1 MSFLIIIM
9 ENNNTEILSV
19 LNNINENIKLVVE
32 ELKKLNDNKMKNT
45 PNLFDLFGGMNSPN
59 DDDDDDEEE
68 EDEEEEEEDDES
80 EEAEEEVEEKAE
92 EEVEEKADKTK

>member
-1 MSFLIIIM
+1 M

-45 PNLFDLFGGMNSPN
+45 PNLFDLFGGMNSPD

-68 EDEEEEEEDDES
+68 EEEELLLETPLVAPRRHQQDS
-80 EEAEEEVEEKAE
+80 LPPPLEALTVVKRR
-92 EEVEEKADKTK
+92 TP

>member
-32 ELKKLNDNKMKNT
+32 ELKKSNDNKMKNT
-45 PNLFDLFGGMNSPN
+45 PNLFDIFGGMNSPN
-59 DDDDDDEEE
+59 DDDDE
-68 EDEEEEEEDDES
+68 EEEEEEDDEEEEDES
-80 EEAEEEVEEKAE
+80 EEAEEAE
-92 EEVEEKADKTK
+92 EAEAEEAEADTTK

>member
-1 MSFLIIIM
+1 M

>member
-19 LNNINENIKLVVE
+19 LHNINENIKLVVE
-32 ELKKLNDNKMKNT
+32 ELKKSNENKMKNT

-59 DDDDDDEEE
+59 DDDDE
-68 EDEEEEEEDDES
+68 EDEEEESEEEES
-80 EEAEEEVEEKAE
+80 EEAEVEAEEEAE

>member
-68 EDEEEEEEDDES
+68 EDEEEEDDES

>member
-32 ELKKLNDNKMKNT
+32 ELKKSNDNKMKNT
-45 PNLFDLFGGMNSPN
+45 PNLFDLFGGMNSP
-59 DDDDDDEEE
+59 DEEE
-68 EDEEEEEEDDES
+68 EDEEEEDDES

>member
-1 MSFLIIIM
+1 M

-68 EDEEEEEEDDES
+68 EDEEEEDDES

>member
-32 ELKKLNDNKMKNT
+32 ELKKSNDNKMKNT
-45 PNLFDLFGGMNSPN
+45 PNLFDLFGGMNSP
-59 DDDDDDEEE
+59 DEEE
-68 EDEEEEEEDDES
+68 EDEEEDEDEDEDEDEEEE
-80 EEAEEEVEEKAE
+80 EEAEEEAEEKAE
-92 EEVEEKADKTK
+92 AEEEAAKTK